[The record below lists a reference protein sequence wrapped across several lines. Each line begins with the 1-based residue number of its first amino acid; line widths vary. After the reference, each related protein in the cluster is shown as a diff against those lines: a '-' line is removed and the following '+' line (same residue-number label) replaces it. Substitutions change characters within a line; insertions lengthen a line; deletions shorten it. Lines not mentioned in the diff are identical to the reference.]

1 MNKQKK
7 WYITVGAERIEVTEE
22 VYHAY
27 WHYTEKEKY
36 FMGKLKQG
44 GFVSSQEE
52 ETAKFISS
60 REDSLER
67 LSEHGIQFE
76 DTSTPSPADV
86 VTKDGLF
93 FLLNQALSKLSE
105 EEMHLIRE
113 LFYYEKTEREV
124 CEALHYAKTSLH
136 KKKVQILKKLK
147 KEMEKK

>member
-7 WYITVGAERIEVTEE
+7 WYITVGKEKIEVSEE
-22 VYHAY
+22 VYRAY

-76 DTSTPSPADV
+76 DTSTPSPDDV
-86 VTKDGLF
+86 VIKDDLF
-93 FLLNQALSKLSE
+93 FLLNQALSK
-105 EEMHLIRE
+105 
-113 LFYYEKTEREV
+113 
-124 CEALHYAKTSLH
+124 
-136 KKKVQILKKLK
+136 
-147 KEMEKK
+147 

>member
-1 MNKQKK
+1 
-7 WYITVGAERIEVTEE
+7 
-22 VYHAY
+22 
-27 WHYTEKEKY
+27 
-36 FMGKLKQG
+36 MGKLKQG

-76 DTSTPSPADV
+76 DTSTPSPDDV
-86 VTKDGLF
+86 VIKDDLF

-124 CEALHYAKTSLH
+124 CEGRFCPGCGTWPWPPHSPAGPAFPPGT
-136 KKKVQILKKLK
+136 
-147 KEMEKK
+147 